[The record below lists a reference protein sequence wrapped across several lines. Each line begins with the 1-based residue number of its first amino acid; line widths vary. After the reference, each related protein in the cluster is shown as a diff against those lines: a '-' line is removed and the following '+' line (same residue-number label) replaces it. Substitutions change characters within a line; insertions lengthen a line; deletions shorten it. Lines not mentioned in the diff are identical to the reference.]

1 MQSQTDVELIK
12 TFQRGD
18 VRGFNELVR
27 RYQERVYWIAR
38 RIAGTHEDADDI
50 VQEVFVR
57 VYEKLK
63 NFRGDSSFYTWLYRI
78 AVNVALNTVQKK
90 RVKDF
95 LQLDELFEES
105 LPSDVQTDA
114 SVLAQEYQT
123 ILERA
128 IETLPPKQRAVFMM
142 RYYDEM
148 TYEEMARTLKQSE
161 GGLKANYFHAV
172 KKIQEYFRK
181 EYGK

>member
-1 MQSQTDVELIK
+1 MESQTDRELIQ
-12 TFQRGD
+12 TFQQGD

-63 NFRGDSSFYTWLYRI
+63 DFRGDSSFYTWLYRI
-78 AVNVALNTVQKK
+78 SVNVSLNTIQKK

-95 LQLDELFEES
+95 LQLDQLFEES
-105 LPSDVQTDA
+105 LPTDVQADTP
-114 SVLAQEYQT
+114 VLSQEYQT

-148 TYEEMARTLKQSE
+148 TYEEMAKLLNQSE

-172 KKIQEYFRK
+172 KKIQEFFRK
-181 EYGK
+181 EYGP